1 MDREF
6 LKSLELSDDAIEQ
19 VMKKHGQAITSTKQ
33 ELDTL
38 VEENNSLKEQLETRD
53 NDIAELKEKAKDSEE
68 LTAKLDEMAQSYETE
83 KANLTAKLEDTNR
96 KHTLELALR
105 EAGAKNTK
113 AVSAL
118 IDMESLTFEEGK
130 LVGLDDQLA
139 TIQKENDYLFNQAQ
153 EQAKPSIVPSGNP
166 NGNEGKQQDDV
177 FAAKIA
183 QITGE
188 A

>member
-19 VMKKHGQAITSTKQ
+19 IMKKHGQSITSTKQ

-38 VEENNSLKEQLETRD
+38 AEENSSLKEQLQTRD
-53 NDIAELKEKAKDSEE
+53 ADIADLKEKAKDSEE

-118 IDMESLTFEEGK
+118 IDQESLKFEDGK

-139 TIQKENDYLFNQAQ
+139 TIQKENDYLFNVKE
-153 EQAKPSIVPSGNP
+153 EQPKPSIVPSGNP
-166 NGNEGKQQDDV
+166 NGNEGKDNDDV

-183 QITGE
+183 QIKGE
-188 A
+188 S